1 MARSSAAFTSLAA
14 LILAAQAAMGAPR
27 PSSLEPSS
35 LEPSSLEECQAQLAR
50 SPDGEA
56 PALCLHELATGTG
69 PFRKAAA
76 QRLQE
81 LAAQH
86 PERPWLLIYLGRVK
100 WQNREGADAVA
111 ELYTAAARVA
121 ARRGMAE
128 AELIARWGLCRILR
142 DTGRL
147 DEEEAQVERA
157 ARIAESSG
165 LPRLRL
171 RADILRALHWSA
183 RGEFEQAYLTLR
195 RIQAAVERE
204 GSYPLLRD
212 HLFAL
217 AKTARQMGRL
227 AETRNAYRLAME
239 SAAAAGDPAWES
251 QARYGLLTV
260 SMAELAET
268 PSATGR
274 RQLLELARRA
284 WEAARSAGTPF
295 LEAQPLWMLG
305 VLDGDAEAAK
315 AHLRLCAEVADT
327 LWQRSFC
334 RSAYARRVAATD
346 PRAAEAIILEALTL
360 AQQSGDVQART
371 ASWSQRMRV
380 SWASSPP
387 EKAFADSRAALDA
400 IEALRDLQGGTAG
413 QPGLFSTWADHYH
426 WLSGRLLEAGQLE
439 RAFGVM
445 ERMRSRTLIDALGL
459 SGPGSPAL
467 QARRADLFV
476 EIARLQRRLLE
487 AGTEKKELDRATAEI
502 GRLELEE
509 AALRARIAEADPA
522 YASLRPPRFASL
534 EQVRGALE
542 PDEALLA
549 FQVAPWT
556 DFAGD
561 FGGGSWLLVSTRSAT
576 RAYRLP
582 DRTRL
587 RDAVTAFTGMF
598 GDRKGAEAQGAAT
611 LYRELLAPALAGL
624 PGEIRR
630 LVIVP
635 DDALHRLP
643 FAALRPQPGS
653 GPLATR
659 YEITLALSATL
670 WLRWREA
677 RPAPAETPALVF
689 ADPLTLAT
697 GEGAGKERSAT
708 FLAPARGLGR
718 LPFARA
724 EGKAVLRQLGGE
736 LLMGKDA
743 SEAYLKKHGAGAF
756 GLLHFAAHAVTNE
769 LNPDGSGVYLSPGDP
784 KEDGLLQAREIVD
797 LNLEGRIVVLSTC
810 ESASGEILRGEGV
823 MGLARAFFQAG
834 AHTVVASLWPL
845 RDDEGAALFD
855 RFYRHLGQGRSV
867 AAALQAAQRDR
878 MEAGAPAVAWAGVV
892 VLGDGDRVPV
902 PGGRGP
908 GWAVWL
914 AAAVLASVIG
924 LLLWRR
930 IAGARS
936 RRSAR

>member
-1 MARSSAAFTSLAA
+1 
-14 LILAAQAAMGAPR
+14 
-27 PSSLEPSS
+27 
-35 LEPSSLEECQAQLAR
+35 
-50 SPDGEA
+50 
-56 PALCLHELATGTG
+56 
-69 PFRKAAA
+69 
-76 QRLQE
+76 
-81 LAAQH
+81 
-86 PERPWLLIYLGRVK
+86 
-100 WQNREGADAVA
+100 
-111 ELYTAAARVA
+111 
-121 ARRGMAE
+121 MAE
-128 AELIARWGLCRILR
+128 AEFSARSSLCRILR

-147 DEEEAQVERA
+147 DEEEAQVEQA

-165 LPRLRL
+165 LPRLAL
-171 RADILRALHWSA
+171 RAEVLRALHWNA

-195 RIQAAVERE
+195 RIQAAVEHE

-217 AKTARQMGRL
+217 AKAARQVGRPP
-227 AETRNAYRLAME
+227 ETRRAYRLAME
-239 SAAAAGDPAWES
+239 SAAAAGDPVWEA
-251 QARYGLLTV
+251 QARYGLLLV

-268 PSATGR
+268 PSETDR
-274 RQLLELARRA
+274 RQLLELARLH
-284 WEAARSAGTPF
+284 WEATRSAGRPS
-295 LEAQPLWMLG
+295 LEAQSLWMLG
-305 VLDGDAEAAK
+305 FLEGDAKAAK
-315 AHLRLCAEVADT
+315 AHLRRCAEVADT
-327 LWQRSFC
+327 LSQRSFC

-346 PRAAEAIILEALTL
+346 PRAAEAVILEALTL
-360 AQQSGDVQART
+360 AQQSGNVQAWT

-426 WLSGRLLEAGQLE
+426 WLSGRLLEAGRTE

-459 SGPGSPAL
+459 SGPASSAL
-467 QARRADLFV
+467 QARRADLFL

-487 AGTEKKELDRATAEI
+487 TGTEKKEQDRAAAEI
-502 GRLELEE
+502 ERLELEE

-534 EQVRGALE
+534 EQVRGTLA
-542 PDEALLA
+542 PDEALLS
-549 FQVAPWT
+549 FQVAPWK
-556 DFAGD
+556 DYAGD

-587 RDAVTAFTGMF
+587 RQAVTAFTAMF
-598 GDRKGAEAQGAAT
+598 GDRKGSEAQGAAT

-653 GPLATR
+653 DPLATR

-670 WLRWREA
+670 WLRWRDA
-677 RPAPAETPALVF
+677 RPAPVRTPALVF

-697 GEGAGKERSAT
+697 GEGAGKQRSAT

-718 LPFARA
+718 LHFARA

-736 LLMGKDA
+736 LLVGKDA
-743 SEAYLKKHGAGAF
+743 SEAYLKRHGVDAF
-756 GLLHFAAHAVTNE
+756 GLIHFAAHAVTNE
-769 LNPDGSGVYLSPGDP
+769 LNPDGSGVWLSPGDSR
-784 KEDGLLQAREIVD
+784 EDGLLQVREIVD
-797 LNLEGRIVVLSTC
+797 LDLDKRIVVLSTC

-845 RDDEGAALFD
+845 RDDDGAALFES
-855 RFYRHLGQGRSV
+855 FYRHLGQGRSV

-892 VLGDGDRVPV
+892 VLGDGGRIPM
-902 PGGRGP
+902 PGGRGISWIVP
-908 GWAVWL
+908 AAL
-914 AAAVLASVIG
+914 AFLLASALG
-924 LLLWRR
+924 LWAWLRR
-930 IAGARS
+930 
-936 RRSAR
+936 RRT